1 MGLRINT
8 NLAAM
13 NAYRNLQTTD
23 ARMSQSL
30 ERLSSG
36 YRINRAADDAA
47 GLFVAEAL
55 RAQIGGLQAAASNA
69 QDGISVVQTA
79 EGALNESQSI
89 LQRMRDLAV
98 QASNTGAGDTDS
110 RTAAQT
116 ELTQLNNALDQ
127 IGSGT
132 RFGGIQLLD
141 GTFGIQPATA
151 QGGQIGAIAPAGI
164 AVTDSISFTLG
175 GGLADAGTTS
185 VTLTDTG
192 GQTYAVTGPGA
203 TALQANL
210 QKDIN
215 AVPTLVGK
223 ITARASYDSLTG
235 MNQVSF
241 TRTEATVAGAAGDT
255 LLVVPSAVA
264 LGAFSAT
271 PSQASGTAAAFQ
283 VGPFNSVNDRIDV
296 SIGQVDSTTLGTG
309 GIDLVNDPTNAID
322 TIDAAITSASAS
334 QSNLG
339 AYQNRFQYAIDNV
352 NVGVENLSDSES
364 RIRDT
369 DMAAELVNF
378 ARQQL
383 LTQAGASMLAQ
394 ANQAPASV
402 LKLLLPSAA

>member
-1 MGLRINT
+1 VGLRINT

-47 GLFVAEAL
+47 GLFVSQAL
-55 RAQIGGLQAAASNA
+55 RAQIGGLRVAASNA

-79 EGALNESQSI
+79 EGALNDSQSI

-98 QASNTGAGDTDS
+98 QASNTGSGDTDS

-116 ELTQLNNALDQ
+116 ELTQLNSELDQ
-127 IGSGT
+127 IGNGT
-132 RFGGIQLLD
+132 RFGGATLLD

-151 QGGQIGAIAPAGI
+151 SGGQIGAIAAGGINPAD
-164 AVTDSISFTLG
+164 TISFTLG
-175 GGLADAGTTS
+175 GGLADAGTKS
-185 VTLTDTG
+185 ISLTNTG
-192 GQTYAVTGPGA
+192 GRAYAASGA
-203 TALQANL
+203 GAAALQTNL

-215 AVPTLVGK
+215 AVPALTGK
-223 ITARASYDSLTG
+223 ITAQASYDSLTQL
-235 MNQVSF
+235 NQVSF
-241 TRTEATVAGAAGDT
+241 TRTEATVAGVAGDT
-255 LLVVPSAVA
+255 LLVAPSGAA

-271 PSQASGTAAAFQ
+271 PSQASGTAAVFQ
-283 VGPFNSVNDRIDV
+283 VGPENSVNDRIAI
-296 SIGQVDSTTLGTG
+296 SIGQVNSSTLHTS
-309 GIDLVNDPTNAID
+309 GIELVNDPTDAID
-322 TIDAAITSASAS
+322 TLDAAITTASSS
-334 QSNLG
+334 QSDLG

-352 NVGVENLSDSES
+352 NIGVENLSASVS
-364 RIRDT
+364 RIMDT
-369 DMAAELVNF
+369 DMAAELVNY
-378 ARQQL
+378 AKDQL

-394 ANQAPASV
+394 ANQAPQSV